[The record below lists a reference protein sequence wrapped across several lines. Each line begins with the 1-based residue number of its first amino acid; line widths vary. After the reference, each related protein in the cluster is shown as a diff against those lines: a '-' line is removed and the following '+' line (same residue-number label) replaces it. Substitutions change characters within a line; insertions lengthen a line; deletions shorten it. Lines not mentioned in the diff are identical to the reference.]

1 MKRKRH
7 PAPIS
12 PLKDEYKRYCLSEV
26 EEEIKG
32 VSLLDWWAAHAEKYP
47 LLAQMARDIFS
58 ILGMSAEVERLF
70 SSAKLIIPNARNLLK
85 EDGIEAGECIRSWIR
100 AMLI

>member
-7 PAPIS
+7 LAPIS

-32 VSLLDWWAAHAEKYP
+32 VSLLD
-47 LLAQMARDIFS
+47 
-58 ILGMSAEVERLF
+58 
-70 SSAKLIIPNARNLLK
+70 
-85 EDGIEAGECIRSWIR
+85 
-100 AMLI
+100 